1 MGDADNMD
9 DVHIV
14 LNLVDHAV
22 LADADSPG
30 IILIR

>member
-9 DVHIV
+9 DEDIV

-22 LADADSPG
+22 LAYADSPS